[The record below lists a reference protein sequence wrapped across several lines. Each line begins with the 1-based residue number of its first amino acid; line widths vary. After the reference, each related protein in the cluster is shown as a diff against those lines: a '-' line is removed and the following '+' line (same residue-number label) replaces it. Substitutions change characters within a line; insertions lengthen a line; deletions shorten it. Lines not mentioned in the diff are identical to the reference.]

1 MCTCVC
7 VCVLCVC
14 VCFSWLCPWRSCC
27 MKGPRVCVW
36 VWVCVQCVFVYGYF
50 RYAFGPAYG
59 VAAVGRGQ
67 NWLDPSLRPTHHFNR
82 ALTVGRHKLDTFVCW
97 YVCRDSYV
105 WHVTHWYIWYCVL
118 APPASR
124 PQCHLLLL
132 GGGGGLLACVRLNQ
146 PHTAQTDVAIMEAN
160 IDHSV
165 VEPSIQ
171 ITFTISFTR
180 KASATP
186 SYRGVFNCPSSPRV
200 RFSEDGAGG
209 NNCVQRKKGKKKT
222 CSYSRVPGSRNHGF
236 WPSQRVSKHT
246 LMKLQTQPASVV
258 SINH

>member
-132 GGGGGLLACVRLNQ
+132 GGGGSASLCPAEPAPHSTNRCCYNGSKYWSFCSRTLDPNHIHNSIHKKGLSDAKLQRGLQ
-146 PHTAQTDVAIMEAN
+146 LPLL
-160 IDHSV
+160 S
-165 VEPSIQ
+165 
-171 ITFTISFTR
+171 TR
-180 KASATP
+180 KIFWRWCRWQQLCTK
-186 SYRGVFNCPSSPRV
+186 
-200 RFSEDGAGG
+200 EK
-209 NNCVQRKKGKKKT
+209 RKKKN
-222 CSYSRVPGSRNHGF
+222 VF
-236 WPSQRVSKHT
+236 VQ
-246 LMKLQTQPASVV
+246 
-258 SINH
+258 